1 MYNDGRMF
9 QSSWRILST
18 TYQYERKDKEL
29 YTVQKEKKKFGIL
42 LRFQLL
48 PLPKSRKQNFNYNY
62 HHNLYDYYDVV
73 NADVDVDDDDYV
85 DDAEEYGAARTSP
98 VVLSGC
104 LLLYMLQSGK

>member
-1 MYNDGRMF
+1 M
-9 QSSWRILST
+9 
-18 TYQYERKDKEL
+18 
-29 YTVQKEKKKFGIL
+29 
-42 LRFQLL
+42 
-48 PLPKSRKQNFNYNY
+48 PKSRKQNFNYNY

-104 LLLYMLQSGK
+104 LINIYVAKWKIIIATAIIFKADHNNNNYYYYAAL